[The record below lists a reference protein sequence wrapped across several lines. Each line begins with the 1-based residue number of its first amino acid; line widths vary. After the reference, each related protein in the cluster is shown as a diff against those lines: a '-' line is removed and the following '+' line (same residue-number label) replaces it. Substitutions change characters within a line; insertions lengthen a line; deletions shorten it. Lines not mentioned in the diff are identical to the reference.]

1 MPTFAHTYTLLLT
14 CVESIG
20 ENKAI
25 RGRQTMNDIVRIQV
39 LISPDEANRFDSYC
53 RDRGFKKSTLI
64 ARLIREH
71 LDAEKYWPQ
80 KSLFESHLEGQ
91 PRK

>member
-1 MPTFAHTYTLLLT
+1 MSET
-14 CVESIG
+14 
-20 ENKAI
+20 
-25 RGRQTMNDIVRIQV
+25 VRIQV
-39 LISPDEANRFDSYC
+39 LISEGEAGRFDSYC

-71 LDAEKYWPQ
+71 LDAERYWPQ
-80 KSLFESHLEGQ
+80 KQLFEPQLEGQ